1 MHIERVKEIQE
12 SQATIQSLRREIQ
25 DLRYSIIYI
34 LHFMND
40 VDDIYRSNNLKLQ
53 PKGIGDT
60 NTDTYK
66 LKFVDKEY
74 ISAAAPLEIIAID
87 PKVLTYLISKY

>member
-1 MHIERVKEIQE
+1 MCIHIERVKEIQE

-60 NTDTYK
+60 NTDAYK
-66 LKFVDKEY
+66 LKLADKEY

-87 PKVLTYLISKY
+87 PKVINYLLN